1 MEKNQIN
8 MKNPNFLK
16 DNIFLDYFN
25 YNNNPITN
33 EEFIKPKLEA
43 FDKYFIEEEN
53 NQKENNF
60 IEKAIINGING
71 SQEKNIPEGI
81 DRNINANINY
91 NFNNNIFEKLDDG
104 NFQKKQLFNTMN
116 NNEDSRKKKLI
127 MNRES
132 AKKSRLKKKKYIEN
146 LEKEFII
153 LKEELI
159 KLKSSH
165 NANNFERFNED
176 FYSNSLI
183 ENIIKKQATNIN
195 FNLNLNNKE
204 KEIFELKKEEIN
216 IIGNNLEKNEEFV
229 NNFINKQKNVIP
241 YLLVK
246 QINIMTPIRIK
257 AFQNKFLKL
266 QSFEIDDSIE
276 VIKNKINMNL
286 NIITELYGIETGNNI
301 SNLNI
306 FNNKKSIA
314 IQLYEFYNDVKSLIN
329 KFEIIFNNIDN

>member
-1 MEKNQIN
+1 
-8 MKNPNFLK
+8 
-16 DNIFLDYFN
+16 
-25 YNNNPITN
+25 
-33 EEFIKPKLEA
+33 
-43 FDKYFIEEEN
+43 
-53 NQKENNF
+53 
-60 IEKAIINGING
+60 
-71 SQEKNIPEGI
+71 
-81 DRNINANINY
+81 
-91 NFNNNIFEKLDDG
+91 
-104 NFQKKQLFNTMN
+104 
-116 NNEDSRKKKLI
+116 

-165 NANNFERFNED
+165 NANNFERFNKD
-176 FYSNSLI
+176 FYSNALI

-229 NNFINKQKNVIP
+229 KNFINKQKNVIP

-276 VIKNKINMNL
+276 VIKNKINS
-286 NIITELYGIETGNNI
+286 NINTIIELYDIDE
-301 SNLNI
+301 S
-306 FNNKKSIA
+306 NNKNNNSINKKNNSMSY
-314 IQLYEFYNDVKSLIN
+314 QLYDFYNNLKAYVNQYDILFNKIN
-329 KFEIIFNNIDN
+329 I